1 MWIVLI
7 INLLVAIIL
16 AYFGLKERQENFNWF
31 TAGVVFIVFGLILI
45 LGAIPVINAF
55 DESSI
60 LMFIG
65 GILVVFGIIALI
77 IVFVT
82 KATRIIN
89 LRDVAVAIEV
99 AAVCLFYFIHN
110 LNLNFQNLFVPELAA
125 IIGLIL
131 FGISRRKIN

>member
-7 INLLVAIIL
+7 INLLVAIAL
-16 AYFGLKERQENFNWF
+16 AYFGLKERQEAFNWF
-31 TAGVVFIVFGLILI
+31 TAGTVFIVFGLVLMI
-45 LGAIPVINAF
+45 GAIPVLNDF

-60 LMFIG
+60 LMFTG
-65 GILVVFGIIALI
+65 GILVVIGIIALI
-77 IVFVT
+77 IGFVT

-99 AAVCLFYFIHN
+99 AAVCLVYFIHN